1 MIINMKRGTIIG
13 IAFIVY
19 IVAMVGMFLGVD
31 AYVKSKDKRLR
42 NEMHNKI
49 DALFEDR
56 RQYVDI
62 AYSSYKVGYEI
73 VSIPAKPKPVVL
85 QDEESKKVLGDMNKE
100 ALKTWNDNY
109 GNLNKMYRTHYKKS
123 DWAGPYDYED
133 G

>member
-56 RQYVDI
+56 RQYVDFSLDVKNSN
-62 AYSSYKVGYEI
+62 ASFTALST
-73 VSIPAKPKPVVL
+73 
-85 QDEESKKVLGDMNKE
+85 LGK
-100 ALKTWNDNY
+100 
-109 GNLNKMYRTHYKKS
+109 
-123 DWAGPYDYED
+123 
-133 G
+133 

>member
-1 MIINMKRGTIIG
+1 MIINMKRGTIIS

-49 DALFEDR
+49 KALFEDR

-62 AYSSYKVGYEI
+62 AYSGYKVGY
-73 VSIPAKPKPVVL
+73 
-85 QDEESKKVLGDMNKE
+85 
-100 ALKTWNDNY
+100 
-109 GNLNKMYRTHYKKS
+109 
-123 DWAGPYDYED
+123 
-133 G
+133 